1 MPMRSNAS
9 PQARAKALLELQR
22 RRDAGELTDA
32 YADFKLL
39 YFDDPAGF
47 ARDCITWKNGD
58 GLSDYQNEV
67 LQNLPTKKRVSV
79 RGPHGLGKT
88 ALAAIIILWFV
99 LTRDGLDWKL
109 PTTASAWRQLEK
121 YLWPEIHKWARRI
134 RWDVVGRK
142 PLIHDQE
149 LLHLSIK
156 LSTGEAF
163 AVASDNAELIEGA
176 HADHLLYIF
185 DEAKAIP
192 DDTWDA
198 AEGAFSTGGCMALA
212 ISTPGEPQGRFY
224 EIHKRA
230 AGFSDW
236 WVKRVTMQDAIAAG
250 RMDAAW
256 AELRRKQWGEKSAV
270 YQNRVVGEFA
280 ASDEDG
286 IIALAWIERS
296 NERWLIRS
304 DAGEWG
310 PLTRL
315 GADIGR
321 GGDPSVLAR
330 RHGMAIKA
338 FDEMNERDV
347 MSVAGLIG
355 GVLTG
360 TPSAKSII
368 DVIGIGAGVV
378 DRLREL
384 FAHDRVIAFNASER
398 TDKRDLSNELGFV
411 NMRSWSWW
419 SLREMLQND
428 MIDLPP
434 NDTLTGE
441 MTAPHYRVVSGGKV
455 QVESKDDIKKRL
467 KRSTNYADAAIM
479 ALIDLEIEIDW
490 SDAQDLGRV
499 EDYSNRWG

>member
-1 MPMRSNAS
+1 MQTRSSAS
-9 PQARAKALLELQR
+9 PQARARAALELR
-22 RRDAGELTDA
+22 RRAESGELTDKYETFKQA
-32 YADFKLL
+32 YWDN
-39 YFDDPAGF
+39 PVSF
-47 ARDCITWKNGD
+47 ARDCVDWRD
-58 GLSDYQNEV
+58 GQGLAVYQEDA
-67 LQNLPTKKRVSV
+67 LEHLPTHRRVSV

-88 ALAAIIILWFV
+88 TTAALVILWFA
-99 LTRDGLDWKL
+99 LTRDGKDWKL
-109 PTTASAWRQLEK
+109 VTTASAWRQLEK
-121 YLWPEIHKWARRI
+121 YLWPEVHKWARRL
-134 RWDVVGRK
+134 RWDAIGRK
-142 PLIHDQE
+142 ALVHDQE
-149 LLHLSIK
+149 ILQLSIK

-163 AVASDNAELIEGA
+163 AVASSNAELIEGA
-176 HADHLLYIF
+176 HADHLLYVF

-198 AEGAFSTGGCMALA
+198 AEGAFSTGNCMALA

-236 WVKRVTMQDAIAAG
+236 WVKRVTMQDAISAG

-270 YQNRVVGEFA
+270 FQNRVAGEFA

-286 IIALAWIERS
+286 IIALAWVEKS
-296 NERWLIRS
+296 NERWQIRQ
-304 DAGEWG
+304 DANDWG
-310 PLTRL
+310 PLTRV

-330 RHGMAIKA
+330 RHGDAIKG
-338 FDEMNERDV
+338 FEEINERDV
-347 MSVAGLIG
+347 M
-355 GVLTG
+355 GV
-360 TPSAKSII
+360 
-368 DVIGIGAGVV
+368 GAGVV

-384 FAHDRVIAFNASER
+384 FSRDRVIAFNASEG
-398 TDKRDLSNELGFV
+398 TTKRDQSNELGFV

-434 NDTLTGE
+434 HDTLTGE
-441 MTAPHYRVVSGGKV
+441 LTAPHYRVMSGGKV

-479 ALIDLEIEIDW
+479 ALIDIGSEIDW
-490 SDAQDLGRV
+490 AASSDLGHV
-499 EDYSNRWG
+499 EEYSNKWS